1 MDLRFCSE
9 PWDSEEMDRQQC
21 QIGPSSVR
29 FLDCGSRCVGMC
41 VAGGQP
47 TYDPKHDWVHSCF
60 GQVWKHSGDMQN
72 CSMGQEIHTSVDSIA
87 EGHQR

>member
-29 FLDCGSRCVGMC
+29 FFGVVAAGVLACVQQGANQLTIQSMTWC
-41 VAGGQP
+41 IVDLGGFGN
-47 TYDPKHDWVHSCF
+47 TVGICKIAAWV
-60 GQVWKHSGDMQN
+60 KRY
-72 CSMGQEIHTSVDSIA
+72 I
-87 EGHQR
+87 RL